1 MQRGKCF
8 FEQFPHSWL
17 SRILLFYKQRL
28 SSFPGVEGWG
38 DGELI
43 QDSGEA
49 EREIPYQG
57 TIVSWGMGRHH
68 CLGQMLWDIRNDFF
82 FKGRMHSLVG
92 RGLDLLSRARQ
103 GYAVIMYLG
112 F

>member
-1 MQRGKCF
+1 MFYEQRF
-8 FEQFPHSWL
+8 
-17 SRILLFYKQRL
+17 

-49 EREIPYQG
+49 ECEILYQG
-57 TIVSWGMGRHH
+57 TIVSRGMGRHH

-82 FKGRMHSLVG
+82 KGRMHSLVG
-92 RGLDLLSRARQ
+92 RGLDLLGRARQ